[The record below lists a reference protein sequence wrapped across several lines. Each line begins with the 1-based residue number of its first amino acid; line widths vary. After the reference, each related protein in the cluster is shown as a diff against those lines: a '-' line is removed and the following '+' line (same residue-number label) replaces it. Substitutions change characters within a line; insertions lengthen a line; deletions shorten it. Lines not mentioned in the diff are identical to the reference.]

1 MSEEPLPDDLRAL
14 LAAERERPDLDA
26 DRVASLFDRMS
37 ATLAL
42 PEPSAPDAPDA
53 PVPPDAPIAAPD
65 PGAAVR
71 LLQKYPVGSLLAALA
86 IGASGGAAVTHAVES
101 PRSTTTIASTIA
113 STVASTVVSTGSPPV
128 TAPVPP
134 PLPQA
139 SRELPRPAPS
149 TSTAPPLVAAPS
161 TPGSA
166 RPDATGTRDADLA
179 VERTLIERARSAMVR
194 GNPQD
199 ALAATREHAQR
210 FPGGRFAEERDF
222 ITIRALAAS
231 GDKARARA
239 AADAFRLRHPQ
250 SLLLPAV
257 DEVAP

>member
-1 MSEEPLPDDLRAL
+1 MSEQPLPDDLRAL

-42 PEPSAPDAPDA
+42 PDAPAAPDAPA
-53 PVPPDAPIAAPD
+53 PPEAPAPADPPVAAPD
-65 PGAAVR
+65 PGVAAR
-71 LLQKYPVGSLLAALA
+71 LLQKYPFGSLLAALA

-101 PRSTTTIASTIA
+101 SSPPPATMASA
-113 STVASTVVSTGSPPV
+113 VASTVSPPV
-128 TAPVPP
+128 SAPENPP
-134 PLPQA
+134 PSLSSVPM
-139 SRELPRPAPS
+139 RPAPS
-149 TSTAPPLVAAPS
+149 TVMSAPPIVVP
-161 TPGSA
+161 SA

-210 FPGGRFAEERDF
+210 FPSGRFAEERDF

-231 GDKARARA
+231 GDKTRARA
-239 AADAFRLRHPQ
+239 AADAFRSHHPQ

>member
-1 MSEEPLPDDLRAL
+1 MSDQPLPDDLRAL

-42 PEPSAPDAPDA
+42 PEPSAADAPDA
-53 PVPPDAPIAAPD
+53 PVPPAPAVAAPD
-65 PGAAVR
+65 PGIAVR

-101 PRSTTTIASTIA
+101 PRPTSTLA
-113 STVASTVVSTGSPPV
+113 STVAPTAAPSV
-128 TAPVPP
+128 TAPL

-139 SRELPRPAPS
+139 SLEVPRPASS
-149 TSTAPPLVAAPS
+149 TSTAPPVAAPS
-161 TPGSA
+161 TPASA

>member
-1 MSEEPLPDDLRAL
+1 MSDDRVPDDLRAF
-14 LAAERERPDLDA
+14 LAAERSRPELA
-26 DRVASLFDRMS
+26 PERVASLFDRMS
-37 ATLAL
+37 ATLPFADAPHA
-42 PEPSAPDAPDA
+42 PEPPAEA
-53 PVPPDAPIAAPD
+53 PVEPPPATPE
-65 PGAAVR
+65 PGLALR
-71 LLQKYPVGSLLAALA
+71 LLQKYPAGTLIAALTL
-86 IGASGGAAVTHAVES
+86 GASGGAAVTHAVES
-101 PRSTTTIASTIA
+101 PRPVAA
-113 STVASTVVSTGSPPV
+113 VASTLVQAATPTVTTLREVPP
-128 TAPVPP
+128 APVS
-134 PLPQA
+134 A
-139 SRELPRPAPS
+139 EAPRPTMVAPS
-149 TSTAPPLVAAPS
+149 AQPTPGTAAP
-161 TPGSA
+161 SA

-199 ALAATREHAQR
+199 ALLATREHAQR
-210 FPGGRFAEERDF
+210 FPAGRFAEERDF

>member
-1 MSEEPLPDDLRAL
+1 VSEQPVPDDLRAL

-42 PEPSAPDAPDA
+42 PDAPSAPDAPGEPHA
-53 PVPPDAPIAAPD
+53 PPPPDPPAAAPD
-65 PGAAVR
+65 PGVALS

-86 IGASGGAAVTHAVES
+86 IGASGGAAVTHVAES
-101 PRSTTTIASTIA
+101 PRPTTTLV
-113 STVASTVVSTGSPPV
+113 STVASTVAPTL
-128 TAPVPP
+128 TAPVPA
-134 PLPQA
+134 PLPQV
-139 SRELPRPAPS
+139 SREMPPPGPS
-149 TSTAPPLVAAPS
+149 MSTAPSPMAAPT
-161 TPGSA
+161 TPVSV

-194 GNPQD
+194 GSPQD